1 MNIVLDASVAAKW
14 VLVEEDTDKARA
26 IFDAFTARRIALL
39 APQILPAEVASTL
52 WKRVM
57 RGLLPPDAATRLQTQ
72 FDSVMVPLS
81 PIDDLVGTALGL
93 AIRYRHSVYDGLY
106 LALAQRAEAD
116 FVTADER
123 LFRVA
128 GQAYPNMRLLRQWA

>member
-1 MNIVLDASVAAKW
+1 MNLVLDASVAAKW

-93 AIRYRHSVYDGLY
+93 AIRYRHSVAPRPSPTGRSDRAAAFSDARERARRYSATA
-106 LALAQRAEAD
+106 ALS
-116 FVTADER
+116 
-123 LFRVA
+123 LS
-128 GQAYPNMRLLRQWA
+128 